1 MKVAISGAT
10 GLIGTALRES
20 LAADGIQI
28 LALSRKPSVSQG
40 PQGPPLETIPWDV
53 ENGRFDASALEQ
65 VDAVVHLAGEPIAQR
80 WNEAR
85 KRAIRE
91 SRVKSTRLMV
101 EGLKSLKR
109 RPKVLVSA
117 SAIGFYGDRGDEVLE
132 EGSPPGSGF
141 LPETCQAWEH
151 AAMEA
156 MGLGIRTAVVRTG
169 IVLSTRGG
177 ALKKMLPPFRLGV
190 GGPLGSGKQWMSW
203 IHIDDMVGAIRHIL
217 DKDDIMAA
225 VNGTAPAPATNAEF
239 TRALGRAVSRP
250 AFLPAPTFGLKIA
263 FGEMASI
270 LLEGQRV
277 VPKKLLDTGYRF
289 RFPELQGAL
298 SDVLARKR

>member
-28 LALSRKPSVSQG
+28 LVLSRRPSLA
-40 PQGPPLETIPWDV
+40 PLETIHWDV
-53 ENGRFDASALEQ
+53 ENGRFDASRLDE

-85 KRAIRE
+85 KKAIRE
-91 SRVKSTRLMV
+91 SRVKSTRLLV
-101 EGLKSLKR
+101 EGLKSLTHK
-109 RPKVLVSA
+109 PKVLVSG

-132 EGSPPGSGF
+132 ESSPPGSGF

-156 MGLGIRTAVVRTG
+156 MGLGIRTAVLRTG
-169 IVLSTRGG
+169 IVLSTKGG
-177 ALKKMLPPFRLGV
+177 ALKTMLLPFRLGV
-190 GGPLGSGKQWMSW
+190 GGKVGNGKQWMSW
-203 IHIDDMVGAIRHIL
+203 IHIDDIVGAIRHIIE
-217 DKDDIMAA
+217 KDDIMAA
-225 VNGTAPAPATNAEF
+225 VNGTAPGPATNAEF
-239 TRALGRAVSRP
+239 TRALGRALSRP
-250 AFLPAPTFGLKIA
+250 TLLPAPTFGIKFA
-263 FGEMASI
+263 FGEMATI

-277 VPKKLLDTGYRF
+277 TPKKLLSTGYRF
-289 RFPELQGAL
+289 RFPELDAAL
-298 SDVLARKR
+298 RDVLARKR

>member
-20 LAADGIQI
+20 LAADGIEI
-28 LALSRKPSVSQG
+28 VALSRKPSVS
-40 PQGPPLETIPWDV
+40 PLETIPWDV
-53 ENGRFDASALEQ
+53 ENGRFDASPLEQ

-80 WNEAR
+80 WNDAR
-85 KRAIRE
+85 KKAIRE
-91 SRVKSTRLMV
+91 SRVNSTKLLV
-101 EGLKSLKR
+101 EGLKSLER
-109 RPKVLVSA
+109 RPKVLVSS
-117 SAIGFYGDRGDEVLE
+117 SAIGFYGDRGDEALE
-132 EGSPPGSGF
+132 ESSPPGTGF

-156 MGLGIRTAVVRTG
+156 MGVGIRTAVLRTG

-177 ALKKMLPPFRLGV
+177 ALKTM
-190 GGPLGSGKQWMSW
+190 
-203 IHIDDMVGAIRHIL
+203 
-217 DKDDIMAA
+217 
-225 VNGTAPAPATNAEF
+225 
-239 TRALGRAVSRP
+239 
-250 AFLPAPTFGLKIA
+250 
-263 FGEMASI
+263 

-277 VPKKLLDTGYRF
+277 VPKKLLETGYRF

>member
-28 LALSRKPSVSQG
+28 LALSRKPSVA
-40 PQGPPLETIPWDV
+40 PLETIQWDV
-53 ENGRFDASALEQ
+53 DNGRFDASPLGD

-85 KRAIRE
+85 KTAIRE
-91 SRVKSTRLMV
+91 SRVKSTRLLV
-101 EGLKSLKR
+101 EGLKSLTRK
-109 RPKVLVSA
+109 PKVLISG
-117 SAIGFYGDRGDEVLE
+117 SAIGFYGDRGDEELDE
-132 EGSPPGSGF
+132 SSTPGSGF
-141 LPETCQAWEH
+141 LPETCQAWER

-156 MGLGIRTAVVRTG
+156 MGLGIRTAVLRTG

-177 ALKKMLPPFRLGV
+177 ALKTMLLPFRLGA
-190 GGPLGSGKQWMSW
+190 GGPVGSGKQWMSW
-203 IHIDDMVGAIRHIL
+203 IHIDDIVGAIRHIL
-217 DKDDIMAA
+217 DKDDLMAA
-225 VNGTAPAPATNAEF
+225 VNGVAPAPATNAGF

-250 AFLPAPTFGLKIA
+250 AFLPAPAFGLKIV

-277 VPKKLLDTGYRF
+277 APKKLLSTGYRF
-289 RFPELQGAL
+289 RFPELEGAL
-298 SDVLARKR
+298 KDVLARKR

>member
-28 LALSRKPSVSQG
+28 VALSRKPSV
-40 PQGPPLETIPWDV
+40 PPLETIPWDV
-53 ENGRFDASALEQ
+53 ENGRFDASRLEQ

-80 WNEAR
+80 WNERR
-85 KRAIRE
+85 KKAIRD
-91 SRVKSTRLMV
+91 SRVKSTRLLV
-101 EGLKSLKR
+101 EALKSLEH
-109 RPKVLVSA
+109 RPRVLVSG
-117 SAIGFYGDRGDEVLE
+117 SAIGFYGDRGEEVLE
-132 EGSPPGSGF
+132 ESSPPGSGF

-151 AAMEA
+151 AALEA
-156 MGLGIRTAVVRTG
+156 MGLGIRTAVLRTG

-190 GGPLGSGKQWMSW
+190 GGPVGSGKQWMSW
-203 IHIDDMVGAIRHIL
+203 IHIDDIVGAIRHIL
-217 DKDDIMAA
+217 DKDDVMAA
-225 VNGTAPAPATNAEF
+225 VNGVAPAPATNAEF
-239 TRALGRAVSRP
+239 ARALGRALSRP
-250 AFLPAPTFGLKIA
+250 AFLPAPAFGLKIA

-270 LLEGQRV
+270 VLEGQRV
-277 VPKKLLDTGYRF
+277 VPKKLLETGYRF
-289 RFPELQGAL
+289 RFPDLQGAL

>member
-28 LALSRKPSVSQG
+28 VALSRKPSV
-40 PQGPPLETIPWDV
+40 PPLETAPWDV
-53 ENGRFDASALEQ
+53 ENGRFDASPLEQ

-85 KRAIRE
+85 KKAIRE
-91 SRVKSTRLMV
+91 SRVKSTKLLV

-109 RPKVLVSA
+109 RPKVLVSG
-117 SAIGFYGDRGDEVLE
+117 SAVGFYGDRGDEMLE
-132 EGSPPGSGF
+132 ESSPPGSGF

-151 AAMEA
+151 AAIAA
-156 MGLGIRTAVVRTG
+156 MGLGIRTAVLRTG

-177 ALKKMLPPFRLGV
+177 ALKKMLTPFRLGV
-190 GGPLGSGKQWMSW
+190 GGPVGSGKQWMSW
-203 IHIDDMVGAIRHIL
+203 IHIDDIVGAIRYIL
-217 DKDDIMAA
+217 DKDDLMGA
-225 VNGTAPAPATNAEF
+225 VNGVAPAPATNAEF
-239 TRALGRAVSRP
+239 TRALGRALSRP

-263 FGEMASI
+263 FGEMASL

-277 VPKKLLDTGYRF
+277 APKKLLETGYRF

>member
-20 LAADGIQI
+20 LAADGIETV
-28 LALSRKPSVSQG
+28 ALSRKSKV
-40 PQGPPLETIPWDV
+40 PPLETIHWDV
-53 ENGRFDASALEQ
+53 ENGRFDASPLEQ

-85 KRAIRE
+85 KKAIRD
-91 SRVKSTRLMV
+91 SRVKSTKLLV

-109 RPKVLVSA
+109 RPKVLLSGSA
-117 SAIGFYGDRGDEVLE
+117 VGFYGDRGDEMLDE
-132 EGSPPGSGF
+132 RSPPGSGF

-156 MGLGIRTAVVRTG
+156 MGFGLRTAVLRTG

-190 GGPLGSGKQWMSW
+190 GGPVGSGTQWMSW
-203 IHIDDMVGAIRHIL
+203 IHIDDIVGAIRHVL
-217 DKDDIMAA
+217 ATEDVMAA
-225 VNGTAPAPATNAEF
+225 VNGTAPEPRTNAEF
-239 TRALGRAVSRP
+239 TRELAGALSRP
-250 AFLPAPTFGLKIA
+250 AFLPAPAFGLKIA

-277 VPKKLLDTGYRF
+277 VPKKLLETGYRF
-289 RFPELQGAL
+289 RFPDLGSAL